1 MEFFGLLL
9 RIFAFAIMTDFKRLA
24 NVANKIMFMI
34 EDYEVYDKT
43 VRVRSF
49 KRYP

>member
-9 RIFAFAIMTDFKRLA
+9 QIFAFAIMTDFKKLA
-24 NVANKIMFMI
+24 NVANEIMLAL
-34 EDYEVYDKT
+34 EDYEVYDKI